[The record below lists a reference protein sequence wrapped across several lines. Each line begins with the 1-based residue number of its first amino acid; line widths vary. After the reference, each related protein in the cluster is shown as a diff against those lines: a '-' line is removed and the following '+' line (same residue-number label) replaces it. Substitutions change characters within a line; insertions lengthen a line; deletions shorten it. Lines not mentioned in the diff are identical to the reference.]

1 MPSAINPLIFR
12 AYDIRGI
19 AHKPESD
26 QDPDLT
32 PETAELIG
40 RGFGTYLIR
49 TYDEKEPEVVV
60 GYDARLSAEDL
71 SKAFIRGLTSTGCNV
86 SEMGDSTSPLVYYA
100 VHKYE
105 FDGGCNIT
113 ASHNPKEYNG
123 FKLLGQGGHSIC
135 GDELQEVLALIQNED
150 FEEGNGELKQKNDVF
165 ADYLEDV
172 ASKVELKRPLK
183 VVVDAG
189 NGVAGLFAPELLE
202 KLGCEVIK
210 MYCDPDGTFP
220 NHEANPEEAE
230 NLAEL
235 AERVVQ
241 EGADLGIGFD
251 GDGDRIGVID
261 EKGAHYQSDVTL
273 IPIARDLLKYTP
285 GANIVF
291 DIKSSKVLE
300 NDIADR
306 GGNPVR
312 SKTGHSFI
320 EKTMKDIGAPL
331 AGETSGHMFFGET
344 YYDWYGFDDAMF
356 ATAIIL
362 RILSEV
368 DHPYSEF
375 FTDLPEVANT
385 PEIKAHCP
393 DDIKFEHIDKIA
405 QHFDNLYDCLTV
417 DGAFINFDKDSWGAI
432 RCSNTTPCMTI
443 RFEAPDETRL
453 KEIQKIMYDHL
464 VDYPDID
471 TSWYDEN

>member
-1 MPSAINPLIFR
+1 MPINPLIFR

-19 AHKPESD
+19 AHKPESN
-26 QDPDLT
+26 QKPDLT
-32 PETAELIG
+32 PEGAELIG
-40 RGFGTYLIR
+40 KGFGTYLIR
-49 TYDEKEPEVVV
+49 LYGKKDPKIVV
-60 GYDARLSAEDL
+60 GHDMRLSSPEL
-71 SKAFIRGLTSTGCNV
+71 HKAFIQGLARTGCNV
-86 SEMGDSTSPLVYYA
+86 TDMGDSTSPLVYYA
-100 VHKYE
+100 IYKYD

-123 FKLLGQGGHSIC
+123 FKLLGRKAHSIC
-135 GDELQEVLALIQNED
+135 GDDLQDVLKLIQEED
-150 FEEGNGELKQKNDVF
+150 FEEGNGEVEPKDDVF
-165 ADYLEDV
+165 NDYLEEV
-172 ASKVELKRPLK
+172 SSKIKLSRPLK
-183 VVVDAG
+183 VVIDAG
-189 NGVAGLFAPELLE
+189 NGIAGLFAPELLE

-220 NHEANPEEAE
+220 NHEANPEDAE

-235 AERVVQ
+235 SERVLQ
-241 EGADLGIGFD
+241 ESADLGIGFD

-261 EKGAHYQSDVTL
+261 EKGSHYHSDATL

-300 NDIADR
+300 NDIADK

-312 SKTGHSFI
+312 AKTGHSFI
-320 EKTMKDIGAPL
+320 EKTMKDIGSPL

-344 YYDWYGFDDAMF
+344 YYNWYGFDDAMF
-356 ATAIIL
+356 AAAVIL
-362 RILSEV
+362 RILADSGKPFSEL
-368 DHPYSEF
+368 
-375 FTDLPEVANT
+375 FTDLPKVFNT

-393 DDIKFEHIDKIA
+393 DDVKFKHIEKIA
-405 QHFDNLYDCLTV
+405 NHFDNLYDCLTI

-443 RFEAPDETRL
+443 RFEAPTEHRL

-464 VDYPDID
+464 VEYPDID
-471 TSWYDEN
+471 TSWYNN